1 VPSRDTTPDSP
12 PLRPVSVPLPSAEQI
27 VVRADRATLD
37 RIETLLQGTGASW
50 RRQADRSPNSS
61 TGIDPALL
69 IGRQPLPMDDAAERR
84 ARAALTGK
92 RVLLT
97 GAGGSIGSELARKVA
112 ALEPSE
118 LILMERSE
126 NALFEID
133 REIRDRFPRV
143 KRRAMLH
150 DVVDYDATMAWLLDI
165 KPQTVFH
172 AAAHKHVPIMEDHP
186 AHAVNN
192 NVFGTLAI
200 ADAARAAKA
209 ERFVMISTDKAVNP
223 RSVMG
228 ATKRLA
234 EIYVRS
240 LNHSPRK
247 FGKRRTD
254 MGGSSEATRFSTVRF
269 GNVLGS
275 AGSVIPVWEKQLAE
289 GGPVTV
295 THPEM
300 TRFFMTIPEA
310 AMLVIQAGTLSPEEA
325 NGAEVFVLDMGDPIR
340 IVELAERL
348 VRLHGFDPLI
358 AAHGRDIV
366 DNQGPGAMPIVFT
379 GVRPGEKLH
388 EELAHASEELRPTPA
403 AGVNAWAAPP
413 GEADAKAARAM
424 IALLEDIRHETS
436 HERVLSVMKRLCPT
450 VGEPEQNPSSKNEDS
465 RSAA

>member
-1 VPSRDTTPDSP
+1 M
-12 PLRPVSVPLPSAEQI
+12 PLPAAEQI
-27 VVRADRATLD
+27 VVRADRETLD
-37 RIETLLQGTGASW
+37 RVEALLAGTGASW
-50 RRQADRSPNSS
+50 RRLADRSPSS
-61 TGIDPALL
+61 GATGLDPALL
-69 IGRQPLPMDDAAERR
+69 IGREPLPFDAPAERR
-84 ARAALTGK
+84 AREALSGK
-92 RVLLT
+92 RVLIT

-112 ALEPSE
+112 ALSPSE

-165 KPQTVFH
+165 RPQAVFH

-200 ADAARAAKA
+200 ADAARAARA

-228 ATKRLA
+228 ATKRMA

-240 LNHSPRK
+240 LNHQPRR
-247 FGKRRTD
+247 FGRRKMDVAGSET
-254 MGGSSEATRFSTVRF
+254 GGGGATRFSTVRF

-275 AGSVIPVWEKQLAE
+275 AGSVVPVWEKQLAE

-325 NGAEVFVLDMGDPIR
+325 NGAEVFVLDMGEPLR
-340 IVELAERL
+340 IVELAERF
-348 VRLHGFDPLI
+348 VRLHGYEPYL
-358 AAHGRDIV
+358 APTGRDIA
-366 DNQGPGAMPIVFT
+366 DRGGPERGMMPIVFT
-379 GVRPGEKLH
+379 GVRPGEKIH

-403 AGVNAWAAPP
+403 AGVHAWAPP
-413 GEADAKAARAM
+413 SGEADAKAARAM
-424 IALLEDIRHETS
+424 IALLEDVRHETDR
-436 HERVLSVMKRLCPT
+436 ERVLAVVRRLCPT
-450 VGEPEQNPSSKNEDS
+450 VGEPEQTATEKSHDS